1 MNIFLNDLKLII
13 DKYQNSNSNEE
24 KKLYYK
30 DYKVL
35 RELLLTYLD
44 SDTNIPYI
52 NKIEEYDKELD
63 KEKEYITKEIY
74 LNRELLSNI
83 YSKILDK
90 ISNFNM
96 EEDYFQEVN
105 NELFIDFFKS
115 FDNMDTLYQELLN
128 NNGLQINEDYMVPTT
143 LNFESINKNY
153 ILLPPNKEIESLPH
167 EMGHIYQNQLV
178 RKDNY
183 FIEEFLSI
191 LMELLFMDYYSNIN
205 YEVSSIMKNKF
216 LYNLFF
222 LLLNTS
228 SQLELMNRYPDAFT
242 NMNLKEE
249 YRVEFNSIN
258 LFSSNNSKEEL
269 YLQYYGIGFI
279 LAIYYYYKYKENN
292 DFNEIKNFIINY
304 KDKSL
309 DELLNNIDIN
319 LIDRFMNEY
328 FNDTKKASK

>member
-1 MNIFLNDLKLII
+1 MNIFLNDLKLVI

-30 DYKVL
+30 DYTVL

-83 YSKILDK
+83 YSIILDK

-128 NNGLQINEDYMVPTT
+128 NNGLQINEDYTVPTT

-205 YEVSSIMKNKF
+205 YDFRCRIDKK
-216 LYNLFF
+216 
-222 LLLNTS
+222 TGI
-228 SQLELMNRYPDAFT
+228 
-242 NMNLKEE
+242 KK
-249 YRVEFNSIN
+249 
-258 LFSSNNSKEEL
+258 SKT
-269 YLQYYGIGFI
+269 I
-279 LAIYYYYKYKENN
+279 
-292 DFNEIKNFIINY
+292 
-304 KDKSL
+304 
-309 DELLNNIDIN
+309 
-319 LIDRFMNEY
+319 
-328 FNDTKKASK
+328 

>member
-30 DYKVL
+30 DYTVL

-44 SDTNIPYI
+44 SDTSIPYI

-63 KEKEYITKEIY
+63 KEKEDINKEIY

-90 ISNFNM
+90 ISSFNM
-96 EEDYFQEVN
+96 EEDYYQEVN

-128 NNGLQINEDYMVPTT
+128 NNGLQINEDYTVPTT

-269 YLQYYGIGFI
+269 YLHYYGIGFI
-279 LAIYYYYKYKENN
+279 LAIDYYYKYKENN

-328 FNDTKKASK
+328 FNNTKKVSK

>member
-153 ILLPPNKEIESLPH
+153 RLLPPNKEIE
-167 EMGHIYQNQLV
+167 
-178 RKDNY
+178 
-183 FIEEFLSI
+183 
-191 LMELLFMDYYSNIN
+191 
-205 YEVSSIMKNKF
+205 
-216 LYNLFF
+216 
-222 LLLNTS
+222 
-228 SQLELMNRYPDAFT
+228 
-242 NMNLKEE
+242 
-249 YRVEFNSIN
+249 
-258 LFSSNNSKEEL
+258 
-269 YLQYYGIGFI
+269 
-279 LAIYYYYKYKENN
+279 
-292 DFNEIKNFIINY
+292 
-304 KDKSL
+304 
-309 DELLNNIDIN
+309 
-319 LIDRFMNEY
+319 
-328 FNDTKKASK
+328 

>member
-30 DYKVL
+30 DYTVL

-63 KEKEYITKEIY
+63 KEKEDINKEIY

-90 ISNFNM
+90 ISSFNM

-128 NNGLQINEDYMVPTT
+128 NNGLQINEDYTVPTT

-269 YLQYYGIGFI
+269 YLHYYGIGFI
-279 LAIYYYYKYKENN
+279 LAIDYYYKYKENN
-292 DFNEIKNFIINY
+292 DFNDIKNFIINY

-309 DELLNNIDIN
+309 VELLNNIDIN